1 MDVNCVTFAFRFFSY
16 FKGVEITDNCLV
28 NVYPVGEDF
37 YAVTETNYITKV
49 NPETLE
55 TLKKVRKNRYSFFV
69 CLFDLCKHSF
79 SLQVDMCHYV
89 NVNGVTAHPHIEN
102 DGTVYNIGNCMGK
115 GATLAYNI
123 VKIPPTQKGGLTK
136 I

>member
-1 MDVNCVTFAFRFFSY
+1 M
-16 FKGVEITDNCLV
+16 

-49 NPETLE
+49 NPDTLE
-55 TLKKVRKNRYSFFV
+55 TLKKVHHYKSNIECEVYKLILNNFSTPDPCISLCRSTAK
-69 CLFDLCKHSF
+69 CPLFSI
-79 SLQVDMCHYV
+79 QVDMCNYI
-89 NVNGVTAHPHIEN
+89 NINGVTAHPHIER

-123 VKIPPTQKGGLTK
+123 VRIPPTQKGLDWRWHLDT
-136 I
+136 